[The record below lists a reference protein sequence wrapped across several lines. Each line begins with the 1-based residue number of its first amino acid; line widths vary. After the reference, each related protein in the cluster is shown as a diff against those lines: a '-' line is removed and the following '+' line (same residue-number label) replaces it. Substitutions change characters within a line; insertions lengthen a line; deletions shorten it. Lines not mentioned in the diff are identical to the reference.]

1 MNNINRLNDM
11 AQLQIYNLY
20 LDTIIRVLLVI
31 VLFICIW
38 YLIKRTKQM

>member
-31 VLFICIW
+31 VLFLGIW
-38 YLIKRTKQM
+38 YLIKRIKQM

>member
-20 LDTIIRVLLVI
+20 LDTIIRVMLVI
-31 VLFICIW
+31 ILFLSILF
-38 YLIKRTKQM
+38 LIKRIKQM

>member
-31 VLFICIW
+31 VLFLSIW
-38 YLIKRTKQM
+38 YLIKRIKQM

>member
-31 VLFICIW
+31 ILFLCIW
-38 YLIKRTKQM
+38 FLIKRIKQM